1 MTYRQE
7 SEKDEE
13 QALICLSAPKQ
24 MKHSQEP
31 ETDEEREKTLLTLA
45 QRTFRTWRVAKTM
58 TVYSSYKS
66 TQAA

>member
-1 MTYRQE
+1 MTYRQV

-24 MKHSQEP
+24 MKYSQEP

-45 QRTFRTWRVAKTM
+45 QRTFRT
-58 TVYSSYKS
+58 
-66 TQAA
+66 

>member
-7 SEKDEE
+7 SETDEE
-13 QALICLSAPKQ
+13 HALIPKCAKQ
-24 MKHSQEP
+24 MKHSQES